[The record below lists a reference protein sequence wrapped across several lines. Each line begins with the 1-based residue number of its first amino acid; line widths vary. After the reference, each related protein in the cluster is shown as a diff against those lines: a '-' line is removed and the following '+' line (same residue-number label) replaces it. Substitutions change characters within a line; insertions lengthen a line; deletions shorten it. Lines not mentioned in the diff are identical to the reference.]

1 MAWSD
6 EEEID
11 DVEDD
16 EGEVDVED
24 DEDEEEDDDDDDM
37 VVTGGR
43 SATYS
48 VYKRKYNLL
57 MERCEA
63 IQQDN
68 ERLVSRVREVKR
80 LWRRSMKE
88 RKFLMDRLDTHGDNF
103 RNVPLIWP
111 PEEDPANVAKK
122 QAKEK
127 KMKKGLT
134 DSPHPTDS
142 PLTGEKSGKPGRGRK
157 SKGDKEKK
165 QPRDPNLPKR
175 PQNPFFQFCREQRE
189 NVAKEVLY
197 NQSVNLTKKELT
209 KVLAT
214 RWNQL
219 NAEEKQIY
227 NQKFEEEKV
236 GYNQRMEIYRRLKV
250 DAESSAVKNSVMVE
264 PDVRVA
270 NFDIDD
276 SFD

>member
-1 MAWSD
+1 MTWSD

-11 DVEDD
+11 DVEDEEGDLDVD
-16 EGEVDVED
+16 EEE
-24 DEDEEEDDDDDDM
+24 EEEEDDDDDEDM
-37 VVTGGR
+37 VVAGGR

-48 VYKRKYNLL
+48 VYRRKYNLL

-68 ERLVSRVREVKR
+68 ERLVSRVREVRR

-88 RKFLMDRLDTHGDNF
+88 RKFLMNRLDTHGDNF

-127 KMKKGLT
+127 KIKKGLT
-134 DSPHPTDS
+134 DSPHSTDS
-142 PLTGEKSGKPGRGRK
+142 PSNGEKSGKPGRKR
-157 SKGDKEKK
+157 KGDREKK

-219 NAEEKQIY
+219 NTSEKQIY

-250 DAESSAVKNSVMVE
+250 DAESSVVQSSVLPE
-264 PDVRVA
+264 PDIRVA